1 MTAGIRRFFLVERYV
16 PSINFESIASAT
28 ERLGN
33 DAGGPARHVCTLL
46 VRDEETC
53 LSVFEAPDAGAVV
66 DANDRAR
73 FELDRIVEVDLF
85 AGSPLTGFA
94 GIGDGGVVMTGTT
107 TSPGRARHATAWR
120 P

>member
-1 MTAGIRRFFLVERYV
+1 MTASVRRFFLVERYI
-16 PSINFESIASAT
+16 PSISSESIASAA
-28 ERLGN
+28 ERLG
-33 DAGGPARHVCTLL
+33 DEADGPARHVCTLL

-66 DANDRAR
+66 DANNRAR

-94 GIGDGGVVMTGTT
+94 RSETEE
-107 TSPGRARHATAWR
+107 TS
-120 P
+120 